1 MKTAQEILIKDLK
14 GLLSEAEAGE
24 FGDFTNNKYDAP
36 KLALIKKGQDLID
49 NVKAGRYD
57 D

>member
-1 MKTAQEILIKDLK
+1 MANAQEILIKDLK
-14 GLLSEAEAGE
+14 ELLSEAEAGE

-36 KLALIKKGQDLID
+36 KLALIQKGQDLID

>member
-1 MKTAQEILIKDLK
+1 MAKGQENLITDLK
-14 GLLSEAEAGE
+14 LLLSEAEAGE

-36 KLALIKKGQDLID
+36 KLALIQKGQDLID